1 MKSALR
7 LAACFAALTGVVLAA
22 DWTPPT
28 PTQLARLDRALA
40 LSHAQYDPVEHM
52 LRRPF
57 SSPGYHTTLTG
68 GFVHPTR
75 DSLAYAVGLL
85 DTGRA
90 ADLERAVAI
99 IGRVVALQDT
109 DPAGKTYGI
118 WSWFLEEPLA
128 KMSPPDFNWADFNGV
143 SLLQIAR
150 DHRARLPADLARA
163 VDDSIL
169 CACRAIKK
177 RNVGPSY
184 TNIAVMGTYVT
195 LVAGELYDLPE
206 FKAYGLERLRRF
218 YDYTI
223 ANGAFEEY
231 NSPTYTIVALSELSR
246 LQAHVRSPEARPM
259 IDTLVH
265 RAWEEIATHFHSPTR
280 QWAGPHSR
288 AYASLNRPA
297 TLAVIQ
303 RGTGGRVDL
312 GADDPDREEL
322 RLPLAC
328 PPDLAPLFGPLNEPR
343 TVTETFIMRTAT
355 VGTTYL
361 HPKFALGSVSR
372 GDLWNQRRP
381 LLLYFGTAARPGY
394 VQLRFLKNNYD
405 FSSAIFTG
413 AQHEGFAVGTVH
425 LITDGGDTHISLD
438 KVKAGKIRAHDL
450 RLRFEIGGPA
460 AEQARVTASGLST
473 PDLNVSVIF
482 ARARFDGRDA
492 QITVGGDKTTQ
503 WLDAV
508 FYTGPEREFDLAALD
523 EAFTAFTLS
532 VGAPV
537 APVIKLDHGRANV
550 TAANLAVSAP
560 LKPAPSR

>member
-1 MKSALR
+1 MKFALR
-7 LAACFAALTGVVLAA
+7 LLVCFAAHASLALAA

-28 PTQLARLDRALA
+28 PAQLARLDRALA
-40 LSHAQYDPVEHM
+40 SSHAQYDPAEQM

-57 SSPGYHTTLTG
+57 SSPGYHTTLKG
-68 GFVHPTR
+68 GFVHGTK

-90 ADLERAVAI
+90 TDLERAVAI
-99 IGRVVALQDT
+99 IRRVVALQDT
-109 DPAGKTYGI
+109 DPSSKTYGI

-150 DHRARLPADLARA
+150 DHRNRLPVDLARA

-169 CACRAIKK
+169 YACRAIKK

-184 TNIAVMGTYVT
+184 TNIAIMGTYVT

-206 FKAYGLERLRRF
+206 FKIYGLDRLRRF
-218 YDYTI
+218 HDYTVE
-223 ANGAFEEY
+223 NGAFEEY
-231 NSPTYTIVALSELSR
+231 NSPTYTIIALAELSR
-246 LQAHVRSPEARPM
+246 LQAHVRSPAARPM
-259 IDTLVH
+259 IDTLVR

-288 AYASLNRPA
+288 AYASLNRSTA
-297 TLAVIQ
+297 LAVIQ

-328 PPDLAPLFGPLNEPR
+328 PPDLAPLFGPLTAPR
-343 TVTETFIMRTAT
+343 TVTETFIKRTDT

-361 HPKFALGSVSR
+361 HPQFALGSVNR

-381 LLLYFGTAARPGY
+381 LLLHFGSAARPGY
-394 VQLRFLKNNYD
+394 VQLRFLKDNYD
-405 FSSAIFTG
+405 FSSALFTG
-413 AQHEGFAVGTVH
+413 AQREGLVLGTVH

-438 KVKAGKIRAHDL
+438 KVKAGKIRARDL
-450 RLRFEIGGPA
+450 RIRFEVGGPA
-460 AEQARVTASGLST
+460 APQVQVDAQGITT
-473 PDLNVSVIF
+473 PDLNIAITF
-482 ARARFDGRDA
+482 ARARFDGREA
-492 QITVGGDKTTQ
+492 VITPGGDQNTR

-508 FYTGPEREFDLAALD
+508 FYSGPEREFDLAAVD
-523 EAFTAFTLS
+523 EAFAAFAIS
-532 VGAPV
+532 VGAPTE
-537 APVIKLDHGRANV
+537 PVLQLEGGRA
-550 TAANLAVSAP
+550 TLRSAGLTVSAP
-560 LKPAPSR
+560 LKPAPRR